1 MLIITIVLCYSVI
14 APLIVPFGVLYFGIG
29 WLVLRNQA
37 LKVYVPA
44 YESYGR
50 MWPHMHV
57 RVLAAL
63 ILYQVTM
70 FGYFGVKK
78 FVFAPFLIVLP
89 ILSLLFGFICRKKF
103 YRAFQDTALE
113 VAAHELKEL
122 PNMEQVYRAF
132 IPPSLG
138 SEKMDDDQ
146 FEDAQSHVR
155 EQDHLP
161 SV

>member
-1 MLIITIVLCYSVI
+1 MQSKTKACSLIE
-14 APLIVPFGVLYFGIG
+14 
-29 WLVLRNQA
+29 QA

-57 RVLAAL
+57 RILASL

-78 FVFAPFLIVLP
+78 FVFAPLIIILP

-103 YRAFQDTALE
+103 YRGFQDTAVE

-122 PNMEQVYRAF
+122 PNMEQIYRAF
-132 IPPSLG
+132 IPLSLG
-138 SEKMDDDQ
+138 SEKIDDDQ
-146 FEDAQSHVR
+146 FEDAQSHVSR
-155 EQDHLP
+155 AG
-161 SV
+161 SFA